1 MWQVWISFIISLI
14 LFIVGLVQHVN
25 IIYWLGF
32 LIVAILTLWAALVKK

>member
-1 MWQVWISFIISLI
+1 MWQAWISFIISLI
-14 LFIVGLVQHVN
+14 LFIVGLIQHVN